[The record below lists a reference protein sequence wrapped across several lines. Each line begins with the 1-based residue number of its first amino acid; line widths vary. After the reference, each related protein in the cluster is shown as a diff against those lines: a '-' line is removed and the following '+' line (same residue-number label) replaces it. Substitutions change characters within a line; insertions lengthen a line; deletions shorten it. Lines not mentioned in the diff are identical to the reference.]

1 MMLFSESAIRRYTP
15 PTCTLEIWDKRP
27 KFSRWTKK
35 TSSNDLHFELK
46 FDDPRLSDKEQVN
59 LSGDHLQLE
68 LLADV
73 VSSYVQNLLYQTSSC
88 LTSSPDHCLEKKID
102 SNLTNILDNA
112 SFSSSHPPRLQ
123 PQGFLTHQ
131 LMFGDLAIQCS
142 HPDITLSASQLFDLL
157 NALEGYTQG
166 SSVVTPAPTS
176 WRGKG
181 LSVWVGTVAVA
192 LLAIGVPT
200 VGVKWFRQLYP
211 NSASNLSQDKNEQPV
226 GFLDVLPPVPPP
238 SGKPLPSPSLA
249 PMLANRDPLPP
260 PSTLNPG
267 TPPPRNSFVAIKSP
281 NLAILPPPPVVPPAP
296 PKPPNAVD
304 APPIDPATAGR
315 VPVLPPSGRGMVMQ
329 PWPSTPAAQIM
340 AIAPLPAPPRLA
352 AKSLSGRSLVD
363 GNNVSTEVDP
373 SVTTKPPLETTLLD
387 AIPQVAEARQ
397 YVQQRWQPA
406 ADVKQT
412 LEYRL
417 IVGPDGSLKQA
428 VPLGK
433 AATLYM
439 ASTGLPK
446 PGDSFV
452 SKLDLSEN
460 QTIRLVLTPNGR
472 VQTFL
477 E

>member
-35 TSSNDLHFELK
+35 ASPDDLHFKLK
-46 FDDPRLSDKEQVN
+46 FDDPRLSEKEQVN

-68 LLADV
+68 LLTDV

-88 LTSSPDHCLEKKID
+88 LTPCLEKKID
-102 SNLTNILDNA
+102 SNQTNILDNA
-112 SFSSSHPPRLQ
+112 SFLSSHPPRLQ

-131 LMFGDLAIQCS
+131 LIFADLEIQAS
-142 HPDITLSASQLFDLL
+142 HSGITLSASQLFDLL

-166 SSVVTPAPTS
+166 QSVVTPASTS

-181 LSVWVGTVAVA
+181 LSVWIGAVTVAI
-192 LLAIGVPT
+192 LAVVVPT
-200 VGVKWFRQLYP
+200 VGVQWFRQLNP
-211 NSASNLSQDKNEQPV
+211 NSASNTTQEKNEQPV

-249 PMLANRDPLPP
+249 PILASRDPLPP
-260 PSTLNPG
+260 PSKISPG
-267 TPPPRNSFVAIKSP
+267 TPPPRNSSRPITSP
-281 NLAILPPPPVVPPAP
+281 NLAILPPAPVVPPAP

-304 APPIDPATAGR
+304 APPLDPATAGR
-315 VPVLPPSGRGMVMQ
+315 VPVLPPAGRGMVMQ

-340 AIAPLPAPPRLA
+340 AIAPLTPPPRLT

-363 GNNVSTEVDP
+363 GNNVSTEFEP

-397 YVQQRWQPA
+397 YIQQRWQPA

-433 AATLYM
+433 AATLYL